1 MLNGGISGNTG
12 LYDNMSSTAF
22 IQRHYYETQLLV
34 LIKYDT
40 FVFKCYFFIFSLSAW
55 TIYVIMLKLHIYFNL
70 KSDLQYSTQKEKSD
84 AASQREFFFI
94 FFTQGTS
101 LVSFSAKSGSRG
113 TLLLYFTVL

>member
-22 IQRHYYETQLLV
+22 IRRHYYETQLLV

-84 AASQREFFFI
+84 AASQRELFFF
-94 FFTQGTS
+94 
-101 LVSFSAKSGSRG
+101 LHKAHH
-113 TLLLYFTVL
+113 